1 MGIEF
6 VADLELKLSR
16 GYPNF
21 IYIYIYI
28 SFQISKAIRYF
39 WLIDRNFFRYR
50 FSRICQFSSGK
61 LIAFKV
67 TLLSRCNRIPE
78 AAGRRG
84 SINREIRA
92 VASGRA
98 PIIGRD
104 NEDQR

>member
-6 VADLELKLSR
+6 VADFELKLRR
-16 GYPNF
+16 GYRKLYVYSFSNF
-21 IYIYIYI
+21 ESYLLFLVDR
-28 SFQISKAIRYF
+28 SF
-39 WLIDRNFFRYR
+39 FFRYR
-50 FSRICQFSSGK
+50 FSRVCQFSSGK

>member
-6 VADLELKLSR
+6 VADFELKLRR
-16 GYPNF
+16 GYRKL
-21 IYIYIYI
+21 YVY
-28 SFQISKAIRYF
+28 SFQISRAICYF
-39 WLIDRNFFRYR
+39 WLIGRFFRYR
-50 FSRICQFSSGK
+50 FSRVCQFSSGK

>member
-1 MGIEF
+1 M
-6 VADLELKLSR
+6 VDLELKLR
-16 GYPNF
+16 G
-21 IYIYIYI
+21 IQIICI
-28 SFQISKAIRYF
+28 SFQISKAICYF
-39 WLIDRNFFRYR
+39 WLIDRFFRYR
-50 FSRICQFSSGK
+50 FSRICQFFSGK